1 MKMKNKDIDEKRK
14 EAEFFQ
20 YSLITVL
27 YANDCALNMA
37 LNVCNALKYTNYK
50 SKIFKTLCNAIRKD
64 SERYF
69 SVFNDVFKENI
80 EFISEFNV
88 MCDERCDEMTDNVV
102 EKIREA
108 LSKAGVENSEFIAM
122 LETCRFLVG
131 YSCKMND
138 KVIEKA
144 GKRFKSVKVI
154 ESWNITR
161 IKNMI
166 EELSDYVFS
175 VIPKEIKLDLDKVD
189 GLSDTIND
197 WIKNIF
203 SFEKYEEKINSIK

>member
-1 MKMKNKDIDEKRK
+1 MENKDIDEKRK

-37 LNVCNALKYTNYK
+37 LNVCNAFRYTNYK
-50 SKIFKTLCNAIRKD
+50 SKIFKTLCNSIKRE
-64 SERYF
+64 SEKYF
-69 SVFNDVFKENI
+69 SAFNDVFKENI

-88 MCDERCDEMTDNVV
+88 MCDERCDEMTDKVV
-102 EKIREA
+102 EKIQET
-108 LSKAGVENSEFIAM
+108 LDKVGVENAEFIAM

-144 GKRFKSVKVI
+144 GARFKSVNVI

-161 IKNMI
+161 IKKMV
-166 EELSDYVFS
+166 EDLSDYVFS
-175 VIPKEIKLDLDKVD
+175 VVPKDINLDLNKVD
-189 GLSDTIND
+189 GLSDTLND
-197 WIKNIF
+197 WMKNIF
-203 SFEKYEEKINSIK
+203 SLEKYEEKINSIK